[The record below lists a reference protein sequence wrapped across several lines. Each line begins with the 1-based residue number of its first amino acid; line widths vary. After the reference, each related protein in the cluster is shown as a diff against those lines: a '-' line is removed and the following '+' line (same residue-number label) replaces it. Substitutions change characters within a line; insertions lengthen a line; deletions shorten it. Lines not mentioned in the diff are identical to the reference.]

1 MNAFNEKMVENVR
14 APLVR
19 AGALT
24 ATVEF
29 ARREPGTVL
38 IIVLGLHL
46 FFWTIIPILICPNL
60 QLDLVDDL
68 APGKEILFA
77 ATGVTEGNLLRG
89 VRFFGDGVRT
99 HSLIMS
105 ADSGKVRFVDSIHVE
120 KRAKGYLRLF

>member
-1 MNAFNEKMVENVR
+1 MRCLNGEILGR
-14 APLVR
+14 LVVKDE
-19 AGALT
+19 ALRDRIKSMGIKDPD
-24 ATVEF
+24 ATYS
-29 ARREPGTVL
+29 AR
-38 IIVLGLHL
+38 
-46 FFWTIIPILICPNL
+46 
-60 QLDLVDDL
+60 DL
-68 APGKEILFA
+68 APGREILFA